1 MPNFKKAINSSLLG
15 ALTVQLNGTNGT
27 EDTNI
32 ISGKIN
38 HCDVDFLYI
47 KIDQG
52 FQTLTKIHKNPGQ
65 FFNIN
70 FHINQLPYQLQLRA
84 LSFVKDHRLFDTLI
98 NNGLYAMTVN
108 SLAEVPKHEYKL
120 RSVY

>member
-108 SLAEVPKHEYKL
+108 SLAEVPIHEYKL
-120 RSVY
+120 MSVY

>member
-108 SLAEVPKHEYKL
+108 SLAEVPIHEYKL